1 MASAKG
7 VCFVTFDQKFFTQ
20 AVDYLGNILKYCC
33 VYPIP
38 KNSNWTDHDGT
49 QAYVLCFVLFCFISE
64 SSPGDANVRAG
75 IESNLDAQLEFLNN
89 KNM

>member
-38 KNSNWTDHDGT
+38 KNSN
-49 QAYVLCFVLFCFISE
+49 
-64 SSPGDANVRAG
+64 
-75 IESNLDAQLEFLNN
+75 
-89 KNM
+89 

>member
-1 MASAKG
+1 MDSAKG

-33 VYPIP
+33 IYPIP

-49 QAYVLCFVLFCFISE
+49 QAYVLCFVLFC
-64 SSPGDANVRAG
+64 NVRAW
-75 IESNLDAQLEFLNN
+75 IESSLDTQLEFLNN

>member
-38 KNSNWTDHDGT
+38 KILIELIMMGPRPMYC
-49 QAYVLCFVLFCFISE
+49 ALFCFVLFHF
-64 SSPGDANVRAG
+64 
-75 IESNLDAQLEFLNN
+75 
-89 KNM
+89 